1 MVNIPAAEIC
11 VSNSWKPR
19 LAIKD
24 WRELRPR
31 AWSIK
36 NGAIIRAEVVSHTS
50 MYYIVFSSASRRVL
64 WSIWNRSRCFRR
76 ILVIFSFEYL
86 IEIQDYTRVCLKN
99 RLLIQ
104 QLGFLS
110 VFRIHH
116 FVRIKAA
123 ILVMG
128 KPTVDMDMKVSVST
142 YSRK

>member
-1 MVNIPAAEIC
+1 MFQT
-11 VSNSWKPR
+11 
-19 LAIKD
+19 IKTPSVYQGLTHVEASCLNHKKWCD
-24 WRELRPR
+24 YQSRGFFSYAR
-31 AWSIK
+31 
-36 NGAIIRAEVVSHTS
+36 VF
-50 MYYIVFSSASRRVL
+50 IVFSSASRRVL
-64 WSIWNRSRCFRR
+64 WSIWNSSRFFRR
-76 ILVIFSFEYL
+76 ILVIFSFECL
-86 IEIQDYTRVCLKN
+86 IEIPDYTRVCLKN

-104 QLGFLS
+104 QLAFLS

>member
-1 MVNIPAAEIC
+1 MEQ
-11 VSNSWKPR
+11 KQ
-19 LAIKD
+19 
-24 WRELRPR
+24 
-31 AWSIK
+31 
-36 NGAIIRAEVVSHTS
+36 
-50 MYYIVFSSASRRVL
+50 
-64 WSIWNRSRCFRR
+64 
-76 ILVIFSFEYL
+76 IFSEDFSYLISFECL

-99 RLLIQ
+99 RVLIQ
-104 QLGFLS
+104 QLSFLS